1 MDIDQF
7 KTTSQ
12 WYRKM
17 KAEGFEI
24 PLALYHALIK
34 LTKDKHISFQE
45 AYQDLES
52 EGRIKVINKTITF
65 DLNEKERSK

>member
-34 LTKDKHISFQE
+34 LTKDKHISFQDAYHELE
-45 AYQDLES
+45 A
-52 EGRIKVINKTITF
+52 EGRIKVINKTINF
-65 DLNEKERSK
+65 NLNEEKRPK

>member
-1 MDIDQF
+1 MDIDRF

-17 KAEGFEI
+17 KSDGFEV

-45 AYQDLES
+45 AYQELEI
-52 EGRIKVINKTITF
+52 EGRVKVINKTINF
-65 DLNEKERSK
+65 DLNENK